1 MRIKLFTA
9 PGMPEAI
16 AAIRAELGP
25 DAVILGSRRVRGGIE
40 VTAARDDPEPQPP
53 PLAPLPPRG
62 DCPLRA
68 HGTPDHLA
76 ARLRGGPLPFALS
89 VAFRF
94 RPLDAAALARPI
106 VFLGPP
112 GAGKTLTVARLAT
125 RMVLAGGG
133 PRLLTADT
141 SRACA
146 FEQLAAFATLLD
158 LPLAPFSADQ
168 VPQGPTLIDTA
179 GLDPFTA
186 ADRDEI
192 TFIVAASR
200 ALPVLV
206 LPGGIDAVEAAE
218 LAAAFAACGASRLI
232 ATRLDIARRL
242 GGILAAAERLP
253 LAEAGIGASAA
264 EGLVPMTPERLASIL
279 QRRQRPRSFA

>member
-9 PGMPEAI
+9 SGMPEAMS
-16 AAIRAELGP
+16 AIREELGSE
-25 DAVILGSRRVRGGIE
+25 AVILGSRRVRGGVE
-40 VTAARDDPEPQPP
+40 VTAARDEAEPPVPP
-53 PLAPLPPRG
+53 PPAPVREN
-62 DCPLRA
+62 CPLRA
-68 HGTPDHLA
+68 HGTPEPLA
-76 ARLRGGPLPFALS
+76 ARLRGAPLPFALS

-94 RPLDAAALARPI
+94 RPLDADALARPI

-125 RMVLAGGG
+125 RMVLAGAG

-158 LPLAPFSADQ
+158 LPLAPYSADPT
-168 VPQGPTLIDTA
+168 PQGPTLIDTA
-179 GLDPFTA
+179 GLDPFTP
-186 ADRDEI
+186 ADRAEI
-192 TFIVAASR
+192 SGIVATSK

-218 LAAAFAACGASRLI
+218 LAAAYAECGATRLI

-253 LAEAGIGASAA
+253 LAEAGIDASAA

-279 QRRQRPRSFA
+279 QRRHRPRSFA

>member
-9 PGMPEAI
+9 SGMPEAMS
-16 AAIRAELGP
+16 AIRAELGP
-25 DAVILGSRRVRGGIE
+25 DAVILGSRRIRGGIE
-40 VTAARDDPEPQPP
+40 VTAARDDPDPAPMPP
-53 PLAPLPPRG
+53 PRLAARES
-62 DCPLRA
+62 CPLRA
-68 HGTPDHLA
+68 HGTPEALA
-76 ARLRGGPLPFALS
+76 ARLSSAPLPFALS
-89 VAFRF
+89 VALRF
-94 RPLDAAALARPI
+94 RPLDADALACPI

-125 RMVLAGGG
+125 RMVLAGAG

-158 LPLAPFSADQ
+158 VPLAPYSTD
-168 VPQGPTLIDTA
+168 PTPKGPTLIDTA
-179 GLDPFTA
+179 GLDPFTRS
-186 ADRDEI
+186 DRDEI
-192 TFIVAASR
+192 TSIVSASK
-200 ALPVLV
+200 ALAVLV
-206 LPGGIDAVEAAE
+206 LPGGIDAGEAVE
-218 LAAAFAACGASRLI
+218 LAAAFAECGASRLI

-264 EGLVPMTPERLASIL
+264 DGLAPMTPERLASIL
-279 QRRQRPRSFA
+279 QRRQRPWSFP

>member
-9 PGMPEAI
+9 PGMPEAM
-16 AAIRAELGP
+16 AAIRAELGVE
-25 DAVILGSRRVRGGIE
+25 AVILGSRRVRGGIE
-40 VTAARDDPEPQPP
+40 VTAARDEPEPPPPPP
-53 PLAPLPPRG
+53 PLPAREL
-62 DCPLRA
+62 CPLRA
-68 HGTPDHLA
+68 HGTPEGLA
-76 ARLRGGPLPFALS
+76 ARLRSAPLPFALS
-89 VAFRF
+89 VALRF

-125 RMVLAGGG
+125 RMVLGGAR

-146 FEQLAAFATLLD
+146 FEQLAAFATLLE
-158 LPLAPFSADQ
+158 LPLAPYSTDPA
-168 VPQGPTLIDTA
+168 PQGATLIDTA
-179 GLDPFTA
+179 GLDPFTP
-186 ADRDEI
+186 ADREEI
-192 TFIVAASR
+192 TAIVSASK
-200 ALPVLV
+200 ALAVLV

-218 LAAAFAACGASRLI
+218 LAAAFAECGASRLI

>member
-16 AAIRAELGP
+16 SAIRAELGP
-25 DAVILGSRRVRGGIE
+25 DAVILGSRRIRGGVE
-40 VTAARDDPEPQPP
+40 VTAARDDPEP
-53 PLAPLPPRG
+53 APAPAPAREN
-62 DCPLRA
+62 CPLRA
-68 HGTPDHLA
+68 HGTPEALA
-76 ARLRGGPLPFALS
+76 ARLRNAPLPFALS

-94 RPLDAAALARPI
+94 RPLDAEALARPI

-125 RMVLAGGG
+125 RMVLAGAG

-158 LPLAPFSADQ
+158 LPLAPFSAN
-168 VPQGPTLIDTA
+168 PAPAGPTLIDTA
-179 GLDPFTA
+179 GLDPFCA
-186 ADRDEI
+186 ADRAEI
-192 TFIVAASR
+192 AGIVGASNG
-200 ALPVLV
+200 LPVLV

-218 LAAAFAACGASRLI
+218 LADAFGECGATRLI

-253 LAEAGIGASAA
+253 LAEAGISASAA